1 MSPPIATPRSRALGF
16 GLRKARLARGC
27 GLRELARA
35 TDVYPAELSNWELG
49 LRVPKLEE
57 VALLLG
63 QLRVGLAERNRLL
76 ELAEHAREPN
86 WLESTM
92 PGAPA
97 DVSAYVEYER
107 TASAMLS
114 WEPNL
119 VPGLLQT
126 REYVRRIVAEPGR
139 GPDEVDR
146 RTEIR
151 LARQK
156 RLRGRDP
163 LQYSV
168 LIGESAIR
176 QGLGGPTVMAEQ
188 LRRLLFELDRPNIGL
203 RIVPATELGHPG
215 LHGSFTVLE
224 FIGLP
229 PIVFLEQYRASA
241 YLYDDDQIAAYRAAA
256 KTLASLALSE
266 PDSARYLR
274 EVIAELEA

>member
-16 GLRKARLARGC
+16 GLRKARKTRGI
-27 GLRELARA
+27 GLRELARSTGVHA
-35 TDVYPAELSNWELG
+35 AELSNWELG
-49 LRVPKLEE
+49 LRVPKVEE

-63 QLRVGLAERNRLL
+63 RLRVDVEERQRLL
-76 ELAEHAREPN
+76 DLAANAREPN

-107 TASAMLS
+107 TACAIST
-114 WEPNL
+114 WQPTL

-126 REYVRRIVAEPGR
+126 AEYVHRIVTEPGR
-139 GPDEVDR
+139 GREEVER

-151 LARQK
+151 IARQD

-163 LQYSV
+163 LAYTV
-168 LIGESAIR
+168 LLGESAIR
-176 QGLGGPTVMAEQ
+176 HGLGGPAVMLDQ
-188 LRRLLFELDRPNIGL
+188 LSWLLTAMDRPNISL
-203 RIVPATELGHPG
+203 RIVPVAENGHPG
-215 LHGSFTVLE
+215 MHGSFTILE
-224 FIGLP
+224 FYNLP

-241 YLYDDDQIAAYRAAA
+241 YLYDEDQVAAYRAAV
-256 KTLASLALSE
+256 KSMTSLALSE
-266 PDSARYLR
+266 PDSARFLR